1 MVKIYLFIELRR
13 SAKTEDVIVGLNA
26 LPLKGCTFANIV
38 ALSDDKIVAQLDCE
52 DASDGTK
59 AILEDISAVE
69 GIVQTN
75 VMAVVRPVKR

>member
-13 SAKTEDVIVGLNA
+13 TATADDVIAA
-26 LPLKGCTFANIV
+26 LKALKLEGCTFANIV

-59 AILEDISAVE
+59 AILENISAAE
-69 GIVQTN
+69 GVVQTN
-75 VMAVVRPVKR
+75 VIAVVRPVQR